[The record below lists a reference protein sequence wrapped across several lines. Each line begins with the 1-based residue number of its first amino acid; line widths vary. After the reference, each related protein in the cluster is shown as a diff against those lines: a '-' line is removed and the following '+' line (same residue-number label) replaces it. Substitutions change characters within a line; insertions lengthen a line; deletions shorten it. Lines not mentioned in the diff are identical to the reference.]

1 MRRNPA
7 RLVVAQVRIKA
18 RSGGGI
24 FTSEPYHADDFD
36 AKETAL
42 SKLRSECMR
51 QAIDFDDARSMKQID
66 IEVAQ
71 EPPSQPQ
78 SCGSGVLPHL
88 ENGEGYRAPSG
99 PIRTSNLELV
109 CVGNYAGR
117 VTDTQCQVMV
127 ITEVID
133 HTKKSGLLYQT
144 NLYVK
149 SCRTIDNTH
158 YCSYEIPDGVVCF
171 YRRRIQTV
179 PSVNEGRFFRMDD
192 GVYTELGVGTEAIEH
207 ITCFL
212 RDYVEQLHYKIGLV
226 ATPTNSV

>member
-1 MRRNPA
+1 MIVVSPCHPATPAPLTVRR
-7 RLVVAQVRIKA
+7 RRRTV
-18 RSGGGI
+18 
-24 FTSEPYHADDFD
+24 T
-36 AKETAL
+36 
-42 SKLRSECMR
+42 
-51 QAIDFDDARSMKQID
+51 
-66 IEVAQ
+66 
-71 EPPSQPQ
+71 
-78 SCGSGVLPHL
+78 

-117 VTDTQCQVMV
+117 LTDTQCQVMV

-149 SCRTIDNTH
+149 SFKTIDNIH

-192 GVYTELGVGTEAIEH
+192 GVYTELGVGSEAIEY
-207 ITCFL
+207 IACFL
-212 RDYVEQLHYKIGLV
+212 RDYVEHLHYKIGLV
-226 ATPTNSV
+226 ATPTNYYSDKGIALPTAYG